1 MAPSRRAVI
10 TGCGMLTPIGSEAPV
25 IWDALARGRSGIAPI
40 SAFDSSRLP
49 CRIAGEIPDFNPR
62 KHLDNKVEHEKSI
75 GKSLKLM
82 ARTIQLGLI
91 AAKYAMRDAGLQRGS
106 YEPTRFGIVFGSAM
120 IAIEVNDIV
129 GASQA
134 ATAAG
139 DGSVDLLRWGESGID
154 TIEPTWMLKFLPNMA
169 ACHISV
175 MYDLQGPSNS
185 ITQDDV
191 ASLNALG
198 EAYRHI
204 GRGQA
209 DAFLVGGA
217 DSKISLLSMARH
229 QLFLPL
235 SRRNDDP
242 AGACRP
248 FDRDRDG
255 MVLGEGATVLVVEER
270 EAARRRGARILAEVV
285 GFASTFDARQDGS
298 GLARA
303 IQSALSEAGIAP
315 DDLDHVN
322 AHGLGV
328 GELDRREAKAVR
340 QALGTAADRVPVF
353 AAKGAIG
360 NMGPAAG
367 VTEVGLSLL
376 AGQHG
381 QLPPTLN
388 CPHPDPGCPIRVH
401 AAGLR
406 PLEKPYFLKIGF
418 TDLGQCAAVVFRRG
432 EA

>member
-1 MAPSRRAVI
+1 MPHSRRAVL
-10 TGCGMLTPIGSEAPV
+10 TGCGMLTPIGCDATT
-25 IWDALARGRSGIAPI
+25 IWDALAQSRSGIAPI
-40 SAFDSSRLP
+40 SAFDPSQLP
-49 CRIAGEIPDFNPR
+49 CRIAGEIPDFQAR

-91 AAKYAMRDAGLQRGS
+91 AAKYAMADAGLQRGS
-106 YEPTRFGIVFGSAM
+106 YPPSRFGIVFGSAM

-134 ATAAG
+134 ATAEG
-139 DGSVDLLRWGESGID
+139 DGSVDLLRWGDPGIE

-242 AGACRP
+242 HGACRP

-255 MVLGEGATVLVVEER
+255 MVLGEGATVLAVEEF
-270 EAARRRGARILAEVV
+270 ETARRRGARLLAEIV
-285 GFASTFDARQDGS
+285 GFASTFDAKQDGS
-298 GLARA
+298 GLTRA
-303 IQSALSEAGIAP
+303 IQLALSEAGIAP

-328 GELDRREAKAVR
+328 VELDRREARAIR
-340 QALGTAADRVPVF
+340 QALGSAADRVPLWAV
-353 AAKGAIG
+353 KGSVG

-367 VTEVGLSLL
+367 VTEIGFDLL
-376 AGQHG
+376 AMQKGH
-381 QLPPTLN
+381 LPPSVN
-388 CPHPDPGCPIRVH
+388 CRHPDPECPVTVH
-401 AAGLR
+401 REGVR
-406 PLEKPYFLKIGF
+406 PMGKPFVLKVGF
-418 TDLGQCAAVVFRRG
+418 TDLGQCAAVVLRRLG
-432 EA
+432 

>member
-10 TGCGMLTPIGSEAPV
+10 TGCGMLTPIGSEASV
-25 IWDALARGRSGIAPI
+25 IWDALTHGRSGIAPI

-270 EAARRRGARILAEVV
+270 EAARRRGARVLAELV
-285 GFASTFDARQDGS
+285 GFASTFDARQDGT

-303 IQSALSEAGIAP
+303 IQLALTEAGIAP

-328 GELDRREAKAVR
+328 GELDQREANAVR
-340 QALGTAADRVPVF
+340 QALGASADRVPVF

-367 VTEVGLSLL
+367 VTEVALSLL

-388 CPHPDPGCPIRVH
+388 CPHPDPACPVRVH

>member
-1 MAPSRRAVI
+1 MPHSRRAVI
-10 TGCGMLTPIGSEAPV
+10 TGCGMLTPIGSDAAT
-25 IWDALARGRSGIAPI
+25 IWDALTQGRSGIARI
-40 SAFDSSRLP
+40 SAFDPSALP
-49 CRIAGEIPDFNPR
+49 CHIAGEIRDFNAR
-62 KHLDNKVEHEKSI
+62 KHLDNKVEYEKTI

-106 YEPTRFGIVFGSAM
+106 YEPTRFGIVFGSSM

-129 GASQA
+129 AASQA

-139 DGSVDLLRWGESGID
+139 DGSVDLLRWGDTGIE

-185 ITQDDV
+185 ITQDDI

-204 GRGQA
+204 ARGQA

-255 MVLGEGATVLVVEER
+255 MVLGEGATVLAVEEY
-270 EAARRRGARILAEVV
+270 ESARKRGARILGEIV
-285 GFASTFDARQDGS
+285 GFASTFDAKRDGS

-303 IQSALSEAGIAP
+303 ICLALAEAGVAP
-315 DDLDHVN
+315 DDLNHVN

-328 GELDRREAKAVR
+328 IDLDRREAQAIR
-340 QALGTAADRVPVF
+340 QALGPAADHVPVF
-353 AAKGAIG
+353 AAKSLVG

-367 VTEVGLSLL
+367 VTELAFDLL
-376 AGQHG
+376 AWQQGH
-381 QLPPTLN
+381 LPPTVN
-388 CPHPDPGCPIRVH
+388 CRRPDPECPVVVH
-401 AAGLR
+401 TEGLR
-406 PLEKPYFLKIGF
+406 PIRKPYVLKIAF
-418 TDLGQCAAVVFRRG
+418 TDLGQSVAVVLRRNDS
-432 EA
+432 